1 MRIGDW
7 SSDVCSSDLGLL
19 RGFGHTPH
27 IVEGEDPD
35 KMHQAFAAALDR
47 CLDDIADIQQ
57 RARSGERDGR
67 PRWPMLVLRSPKGW
81 TGPPE
86 VDGRPV
92 EGPGRSHPVPFAAP
106 PRAHHP
112 HAG

>member
-1 MRIGDW
+1 M
-7 SSDVCSSDLGLL
+7 L
-19 RGFGHTPH
+19 RGVGHKPH

-57 RARSGERDGR
+57 RARSGELDGR

-81 TGPPE
+81 TIHG
-86 VDGRPV
+86 DLRRHRAARFQLRNMQYAMLQYFRRLAHQYG
-92 EGPGRSHPVPFAAP
+92 VPFP
-106 PRAHHP
+106 SKPVQL
-112 HAG
+112 